1 MIRKLS
7 IRNYALI
14 DALDIDFY
22 SGFSVVTGETG
33 AGKSI
38 ILGAL
43 SLLLGQRA
51 DSKAVKSGATKAV
64 IEGFFDISAYSL
76 RSFFEYNDLEYDPEN
91 CILRREMQASGKS
104 RAFIND
110 TPVSLAQLKELG
122 DQLVDI
128 HSQHQNLLLG
138 DGRFQMKVIDVL
150 AHNDQILSD
159 YNKEYK
165 KYKLIIKDLERLTI
179 ENENNRQ
186 EEDYIRFQL
195 EQLQEIA
202 LVDGEQE
209 TLEQE
214 QEMLTHAEEI
224 KSELYTLSGYFESEN
239 IGGLSL
245 MKNILSG
252 VRSLHRIYPSVESL
266 QNRLETLYIEF
277 KDIAEDIETRLESVS
292 IDPERL
298 AEVEERLD
306 AIYRLQQKHRV
317 QTVSELLEI
326 QRKLAAKLEMIDS
339 SDEAINLLEQKI
351 AGQKD
356 VLCRMAGELSQKR
369 ADAALCF
376 SKMLVSAATPL
387 GMPNL
392 RFEVFFR
399 TKEDLDENGAE
410 QVQFLFSA
418 NKNQSLQPVAEV
430 ASGGEISR
438 LMLCIKSLIAGA
450 VALPTIIF
458 DEVDTGV
465 SGEIADK
472 MGVIM
477 KNMACYM
484 QVISITHLPQV
495 ASKGSFHYR
504 VYKSDTDSDTVTRI
518 DCLSEEERI
527 EEIARMLS
535 GVELTDAALSNAREL
550 LRK

>member
-159 YNKEYK
+159 YHKEYK
-165 KYKLIIKDLERLTI
+165 KYKLLIKDLERLKI

-266 QNRLETLYIEF
+266 QNRLETPYIEF

>member
-159 YNKEYK
+159 YHKEYK
-165 KYKLIIKDLERLTI
+165 KYKLLIKDLERLKI

-484 QVISITHLPQV
+484 QVISITHLPQG

-504 VYKSDTDSDTVTRI
+504 VYKSDTDLDTVTRI

>member
-159 YNKEYK
+159 YRKEYK
-165 KYKLIIKDLERLTI
+165 KYKLLIKDLERLKI

-195 EQLQEIA
+195 EQFQEIA

-214 QEMLTHAEEI
+214 QEVLTHAEEI
-224 KSELYTLSGYFESEN
+224 KSELYT
-239 IGGLSL
+239 
-245 MKNILSG
+245 
-252 VRSLHRIYPSVESL
+252 
-266 QNRLETLYIEF
+266 
-277 KDIAEDIETRLESVS
+277 
-292 IDPERL
+292 
-298 AEVEERLD
+298 
-306 AIYRLQQKHRV
+306 
-317 QTVSELLEI
+317 
-326 QRKLAAKLEMIDS
+326 
-339 SDEAINLLEQKI
+339 
-351 AGQKD
+351 
-356 VLCRMAGELSQKR
+356 
-369 ADAALCF
+369 
-376 SKMLVSAATPL
+376 
-387 GMPNL
+387 
-392 RFEVFFR
+392 
-399 TKEDLDENGAE
+399 
-410 QVQFLFSA
+410 
-418 NKNQSLQPVAEV
+418 
-430 ASGGEISR
+430 
-438 LMLCIKSLIAGA
+438 
-450 VALPTIIF
+450 
-458 DEVDTGV
+458 
-465 SGEIADK
+465 
-472 MGVIM
+472 
-477 KNMACYM
+477 
-484 QVISITHLPQV
+484 
-495 ASKGSFHYR
+495 
-504 VYKSDTDSDTVTRI
+504 
-518 DCLSEEERI
+518 
-527 EEIARMLS
+527 
-535 GVELTDAALSNAREL
+535 
-550 LRK
+550 

>member
-159 YNKEYK
+159 YHKEYK
-165 KYKLIIKDLERLTI
+165 KYKLLIKDLERLKI

-399 TKEDLDENGAE
+399 TKEDLDENGPE
-410 QVQFLFSA
+410 QVQFMFSE
-418 NKNQSLQPVAEV
+418 NKKQSLQPVAEV